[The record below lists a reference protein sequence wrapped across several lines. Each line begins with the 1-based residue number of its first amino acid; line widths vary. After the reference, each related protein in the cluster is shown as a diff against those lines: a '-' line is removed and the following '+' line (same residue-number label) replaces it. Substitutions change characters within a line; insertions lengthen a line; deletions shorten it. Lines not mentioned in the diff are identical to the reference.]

1 MIRWQVLQVQR
12 PLPYVWSYRS
22 FLDIFPLKILLC
34 PCRYFAYLATILIIC
49 YIQRDAS
56 SYREKSGLETAVVHG
71 GLMCEVVADD
81 EPGYVECGDMPV
93 PHINFMKVY
102 KN

>member
-1 MIRWQVLQVQR
+1 MAGLAGTKTFAICVVFPIFSIYL
-12 PLPYVWSYRS
+12 
-22 FLDIFPLKILLC
+22 FPLKILLC

-93 PHINFMKVY
+93 PHINFMKVDMS
-102 KN
+102 